1 MRALAVQMMPY
12 QLDETTGLIDYQRLR
27 RKRPDRLGS

>member
-1 MRALAVQMMPY
+1 MRALALQKRPY
-12 QLDETTGLIDYQRLR
+12 QLDEATGLIDYQRPR